1 MNSAPSPWK
10 TQSERKSER
19 AAKREAVLRA
29 AARAF
34 SSRGFH
40 NTSLDDIAADLNVS
54 KPTVYYYGES
64 KEALLADCYRAALET
79 LDEVTRRTGEPDATG
94 RARLWVLIVAYA
106 EAILSEYGRCLTRVP
121 DTALSAPL
129 RAEVRA
135 MKRTVD
141 DRMRAVLDSGVA
153 DKSLRSTDTKLTAFA
168 VAGALNAAALWFEED
183 GHSTARQIGEHYADL
198 FIVALTS
205 SR

>member
-1 MNSAPSPWK
+1 MNGVQSPWK
-10 TQSERKSER
+10 PQGERKSQR

-34 SSRGFH
+34 NARGFH
-40 NTSLDDIAADLNVS
+40 NTSLDDVAADLNVS
-54 KPTVYYYGES
+54 KPTVYYYGVS

-79 LDEVTRRTGEPDATG
+79 LDEVTQRTGEPDANG

-121 DTALSAPL
+121 DTALSPPL
-129 RAEVRA
+129 RQEARR

-141 DRMRAVLDSGVA
+141 ERIRGILAAGVE
-153 DKSLRSTDTKLTAFA
+153 DGSLRLTNTKLTAFA
-168 VAGALNAAALWFEED
+168 IAGALNSAALWFEED
-183 GHSTARQIGEHYADL
+183 GSLTPRDIGQHYADL
-198 FIVALTS
+198 FTGALS
-205 SR
+205 G